1 MASAL
6 VGGAFLSGFINVVFD
21 RLLSPEA
28 LNLIKGKK
36 LDQHLVQRLKTAL
49 LAAGALVTDA
59 EMKQFCNKDVKDWL
73 DSLKDALYVADDL
86 LDLILTKAATQ
97 NKNKV
102 TNFLPSFPIFK
113 DRKIVSDL
121 ENIVT
126 TIEDIEKC
134 AYILHLN
141 EIPKDNFSWRIATTS
156 LVKAHRGIHGRE
168 DAKEALTKL
177 LKLETTEAKT
187 YVTVIPIVG
196 MGGVGKTTLAQ
207 WLYNN
212 DELMKEFNFKVWIC
226 VSEEFDIVKIT
237 QTIIQGVTHVLCNTK
252 DLSLLQEDLK
262 DKLSGKKFFI
272 VLDDVWSHD
281 RHIWNNFLTPFQY
294 GAKGSKILV
303 TTRSKDVASV
313 VQSCP
318 PYILNELSDE
328 YCWCVFKD
336 NAGYDELSGNTT
348 LEEIGRKIVKKCKG
362 LPLAAETLGGLL
374 WTKYDIKSW
383 NAILESEVWEFDLND
398 SKIIPALLISY
409 YHLPPYLKRCFVYC
423 SLFPKDYTFSKDK
436 LILLWMAEDL
446 LEQPKPGKTFEEI
459 GYEYFD
465 ALVSRLFF
473 KQFSTENDLFVMHD
487 LIHDLAISVGG
498 KFYVQSEDPRNADEI
513 STETR
518 HLSYTRLTNLIS
530 KDLDVFSRIKS
541 LRTLLHMAHSTI
553 SNESNENVQNVTLSN
568 NKCLRV
574 LSIDSDIKL
583 KVLPDSICELI
594 HLRYLSLSINMEK
607 LPDSLGDLYN
617 LHTLKFSDCFS
628 LTMLPNSMQN
638 LVNLRHLDIRG
649 TRIKEMPPG
658 MSKLKKLHF
667 LSDFVVGK
675 QEETGIMELGELSN
689 LHGSLCISKLENVA
703 NSSDALK
710 ARIMDKTHIDELDL
724 RWSEG
729 GDMGTSSESVRDIL
743 DKLKPHQGL
752 QVLSILNYK
761 GTILPDWVGHPF
773 YRNMTR
779 LVLRG
784 CINCWALP
792 SLGQLP
798 SLKSLEIGNFDG
810 LVNIGE
816 DFYKN
821 YDDHSSLEAS
831 FPSLEDLTFE
841 DLPCWEEWQSSK
853 PNAFPKLKTLK
864 ISKCPSLKGNLP
876 SHLPALER
884 VNISD
889 CDQLV
894 SSLPKGPAFREL
906 DIHRIHK
913 ILLQEIPL
921 SLHSIFI
928 RECDEVDK
936 YLESLSVSQSQ
947 VVALR
952 TLEIWYCNNFV
963 SFPIEGLAAPSMTM
977 LVLSNCKKL
986 KSLPCHMN
994 THLPNLKSLH
1004 INRCPEI
1011 ELFPDGG
1018 LPPNL
1023 KILFIGKSDKL
1034 VSNLSSIGVHEGL
1047 IALYISGPCESVE
1060 SFPKGLLLPQLPALT
1075 TLDLYDFPNMKTLDC
1090 EELLHLTSL
1099 QIFRISRCPELRNMT
1114 GERLPASLI
1123 KLEINISLCNKNDPN
1138 IWPKISHIPHIQI
1151 NGRRLT

>member
-1 MASAL
+1 
-6 VGGAFLSGFINVVFD
+6 
-21 RLLSPEA
+21 
-28 LNLIKGKK
+28 
-36 LDQHLVQRLKTAL
+36 
-49 LAAGALVTDA
+49 
-59 EMKQFCNKDVKDWL
+59 
-73 DSLKDALYVADDL
+73 
-86 LDLILTKAATQ
+86 
-97 NKNKV
+97 
-102 TNFLPSFPIFK
+102 
-113 DRKIVSDL
+113 
-121 ENIVT
+121 
-126 TIEDIEKC
+126 
-134 AYILHLN
+134 
-141 EIPKDNFSWRIATTS
+141 
-156 LVKAHRGIHGRE
+156 
-168 DAKEALTKL
+168 
-177 LKLETTEAKT
+177 
-187 YVTVIPIVG
+187 

-207 WLYNN
+207 WLYND
-212 DELMKEFNFKVWIC
+212 DELMKEINFKVWIC

-237 QTIIQGVTHVLCNTK
+237 QTVIEVATRGPCNTK

-303 TTRSKDVASV
+303 TTRSNDVASV

-383 NAILESEVWEFDLND
+383 NAILESQVWEFDLND

-423 SLFPKDYTFSKDK
+423 SLFPKDYAFSKDK

-446 LEQPKPGKTFEEI
+446 LEQPKRGKTFEEI

-473 KQFSTENDLFVMHD
+473 KQFSTENNLFVMHD

-498 KFYVQSEDPRNADEI
+498 KFYVQSEDPRDADEI

-518 HLSYTRLTNLIS
+518 HLSYRRLTNLIS
-530 KDLDVFSRIKS
+530 KDFDVFSRIKS
-541 LRTLLHMAHSTI
+541 LRTLLHIAHSTI

-574 LSIDSDIKL
+574 LSIDSDREL
-583 KVLPDSICELI
+583 NVLPDSICELI
-594 HLRYLSLSINMEK
+594 HLRYLSLSINMVT
-607 LPDSLGDLYN
+607 LPESLGDLYN
-617 LHTLKFSDCFS
+617 LHTLKLSNCLS
-628 LTMLPNSMQN
+628 LTMLPNNMQN

-703 NSSDALK
+703 NSIDALK

-724 RWSEG
+724 QWSQ
-729 GDMGTSSESVRDIL
+729 GDDMVTSSESERDIL
-743 DKLKPHQGL
+743 DKLKPHKGL

-798 SLKSLEIGNFDG
+798 SLKYLKICNFDG

-831 FPSLEDLTFE
+831 FPSLEDVRFD
-841 DLPCWEEWQSSK
+841 DLPCLEEWQSSK

-864 ISKCPSLKGNLP
+864 ISKCPNLKGNLP
-876 SHLPALER
+876 SHLPALEILC
-884 VNISD
+884 ISY
-889 CDQLV
+889 CPLLV
-894 SSLPKGPAFREL
+894 SSLPKGPAFQQL
-906 DIHRIHK
+906 DINRSDK
-913 ILLQEIPL
+913 VLLQEIPL
-921 SLHSIFI
+921 SLQHISITK
-928 RECDEVDK
+928 CDEVDK
-936 YLESLSVSQSQ
+936 YLESFSVSQLQ

-952 TLEIWYCNNFV
+952 TLDIWDCNNFE
-963 SFPIEGLAAPSMTM
+963 SFPIEGLAVPSMTR
-977 LVLSNCKKL
+977 LALTNCKKL

-994 THLPNLKSLH
+994 THLPNLKSLY
-1004 INRCPEI
+1004 INSCPEI

-1023 KILFIGKSDKL
+1023 KILLIGKSDKL
-1034 VSNLSSIGVHEGL
+1034 ASNLSSIGVHEGL
-1047 IALYISGPCESVE
+1047 TSLEIRGPCESVE

-1075 TLDLYDFPNMKTLDC
+1075 TLQLVNFPNMKMLDC

-1099 QIFRISRCPELRNMT
+1099 QEFRISFCPRLRNMT

-1123 KLEINISLCNKNDPN
+1123 KLVIYGSLCLEELCKKKDPN
-1138 IWPKISHIPHIQI
+1138 IWPKISYIRDIYI
-1151 NGRRLT
+1151 NRRRLT